1 MYSSKKRIR
10 LSESDYTQDSI
21 NDIIITTAKT
31 IYHNFKQNNDTQS
44 IDRGAIND
52 MGFWYDVIQ
61 PLVDEISERYGL
73 SFNQSAKIYQ
83 KAWDIAFDKLDN
95 NNINNNNMN
104 TRKNTIR
111 LTESRLRNIIMET
124 VKRAL
129 KESADNAH
137 YGVSMFDIDTNQD
150 HTDWDFAW
158 EDFTL
163 GDALAEA
170 ESFVSNNP
178 DLGEYAVVYD
188 KNSGKRIKTFYPD
201 N

>member
-1 MYSSKKRIR
+1 MYSGKKRNR

-21 NDIIITTAKT
+21 NDIIMTTAKT
-31 IYHNFKQNNDTQS
+31 IYHNFKQNNDSQS

-95 NNINNNNMN
+95 NNMN

-137 YGVSMFDIDTNQD
+137 
-150 HTDWDFAW
+150 
-158 EDFTL
+158 
-163 GDALAEA
+163 
-170 ESFVSNNP
+170 
-178 DLGEYAVVYD
+178 
-188 KNSGKRIKTFYPD
+188 
-201 N
+201 

>member
-95 NNINNNNMN
+95 NNNNMNMN

-137 YGVSMFDIDTNQD
+137 
-150 HTDWDFAW
+150 
-158 EDFTL
+158 
-163 GDALAEA
+163 
-170 ESFVSNNP
+170 
-178 DLGEYAVVYD
+178 
-188 KNSGKRIKTFYPD
+188 
-201 N
+201 

>member
-1 MYSSKKRIR
+1 MYSSKKRNR
-10 LSESDYTQDSI
+10 LSESDYTHDSI

-95 NNINNNNMN
+95 NNMN
-104 TRKNTIR
+104 TRKNTIK

-124 VKRAL
+124 VKKAL

-137 YGVSMFDIDTNQD
+137 YGVSMFDIETNKES
-150 HTDWDFAW
+150 TDWDFAW
-158 EDFTL
+158 EDYTL

-170 ESFVSNNP
+170 EYFVSNNP

>member
-1 MYSSKKRIR
+1 MYSSKKRNQ
-10 LSESDYTQDSI
+10 LSESDYTHDSI

-95 NNINNNNMN
+95 NNNMN

-150 HTDWDFAW
+150 HTDWDFA
-158 EDFTL
+158 
-163 GDALAEA
+163 
-170 ESFVSNNP
+170 
-178 DLGEYAVVYD
+178 
-188 KNSGKRIKTFYPD
+188 
-201 N
+201 